1 MMARTENVVG
11 VDFVRKA
18 GDLARLE
25 NATPA
30 KVDQIVG
37 IVRAILNDEVNRK
50 PGKHGGNYIGV
61 NIYRDGSRVNYAENY
76 SEFENDSEKLFIAFE
91 NEDDAKW
98 AHYILCGVLMLGLSK
113 WTTTRARFDDTMELG
128 PIPPDEKPIPPSA
141 FRNHIVPDVSAFDFF
156 EAR

>member
-1 MMARTENVVG
+1 MMARTENVAD

-18 GDLARLE
+18 GDLGRLE

-50 PGKHGGNYIGV
+50 PAKGSGNYIGV

-76 SEFENDSEKLFIAFE
+76 SEFGNDSEHLFIAFE
-91 NEDDAKW
+91 NEQDAKW

-128 PIPPDEKPIPPSA
+128 PIPEPAPPSVTRA
-141 FRNHIVPDVSAFDFF
+141 HIVPNVSAFDFF
-156 EAR
+156 DGR